1 LKENRNSSKE
11 SILKNA
17 RLRCTSARLGVL
29 DVLQQSDIALTQKQI
44 TDLLKDKYDKVTIYR
59 TLEAFLNAEIVHK
72 VFFQEREWHFELA
85 ERCGKEQCHPHFACQ
100 LCGKNFCLNGI
111 SYPIIRI
118 PANFESLQQKVLIE
132 GICPNCKN

>member
-1 LKENRNSSKE
+1 MNSDGNSSLKLV
-11 SILKNA
+11 LKNA
-17 RLRCTSARLGVL
+17 NLRCTPARFDIL
-29 DVLQQSDIALTQKQI
+29 DVLSNSDTALTQKQV

-59 TLEAFLNAEIVHK
+59 TLETFLNAEIVHK
-72 VFFQEREWHFELA
+72 AFFQEREWHFELA
-85 ERCGKEQCHPHFACQ
+85 DRCGRQQCHPHFACR
-100 LCGKNFCLNGI
+100 LCGKNFCLDGI